1 MREGEIAMFEFTKE
15 HEMIRAMVR
24 EFADT
29 ELGPKA
35 LELDS
40 KGEFPFELVRK
51 IGALGIIGVA
61 CPREYGGSKAGH
73 LPAVIAVEEIARV
86 YPSLAFILEVTQA
99 PLYMIEN
106 YGTPEQKQ
114 AWLPPLIRG
123 EMIAAVAATEPTGG
137 SDLATL
143 NTTAVADGDVFILN
157 GRKVYITNGSVGDI
171 VLVLAKTGERA
182 SILAV
187 EKGTP
192 GLVVSRRQELMG
204 FKSGDVCELG
214 FSSCR
219 IPKKNI
225 IGKEG
230 GGQAVAM
237 ATFTVSRA
245 AVGAVGL
252 GIARGAF
259 EIALKYAKER
269 SLYGKPIAGLQAI
282 QFMLVDMDTEIDAAR
297 WLIYHPAACLDR
309 GMLPRDIGKL
319 SARAKYMGG
328 EVAASVTLKA
338 MQVLG
343 GYGVSPEYHLARLLA
358 DAVEIFPATGTPQ
371 IMKIIQAMEIVK

>member
-15 HEMIRAMVR
+15 QEMIRAMVR

-29 ELGPKA
+29 ELAPKA
-35 LELDS
+35 LELDR

-61 CPREYGGSKAGH
+61 SPREFGGSKAGH

-123 EMIAAVAATEPTGG
+123 EKIAAVAATEPTGG

-143 NTTAVADGDVFILN
+143 NTTAAADGDQYILN

-192 GLVVSRRQELMG
+192 GLVVSRRQDLMG

-219 IPKKNI
+219 IPKKNL

>member
-1 MREGEIAMFEFTKE
+1 MFEFTKE
-15 HEMIRAMVR
+15 QEMIRAMVR

-29 ELGPKA
+29 ELAPKA
-35 LELDS
+35 LELDR
-40 KGEFPFELVRK
+40 KGEFPFELMKK
-51 IGALGIIGVA
+51 IGALGMIGVA
-61 CPREYGGSKAGH
+61 SPREYGGSKAGH

-86 YPSLAFILEVTQA
+86 YPSLAFILEVIQA

-106 YGTPEQKQ
+106 YGTPGQKQ
-114 AWLPPLIRG
+114 AWLPSIIRG
-123 EMIAAVAATEPTGG
+123 EKIAAMAATEPTGG

-143 NTTAVADGDVFILN
+143 NTTAVADGDYYVLN

-182 SILAV
+182 SILTV
-187 EKGTP
+187 DKGTP
-192 GLVVSRRQELMG
+192 GFVVSRRQDMLG

-214 FSSCR
+214 FSNCR
-219 IPKKNI
+219 VPKTGL

-230 GGQAVAM
+230 GGQAAAM

-269 SLYGKPIAGLQAI
+269 VLYGKPIAALQAI

-309 GMLPRDIGKL
+309 GMAPREIGKL
-319 SARAKYMGG
+319 SARAKYIGG
-328 EVAASVTLKA
+328 EVAASVTMKA

-343 GYGVSPEYHLARLLA
+343 GYGVSPEYRLAGLLA

-371 IMKIIQAMEIVK
+371 IMKIIQALEIIK

>member
-1 MREGEIAMFEFTKE
+1 MFEFTKE
-15 HEMIRAMVR
+15 QDMIRAMVR

-29 ELGPKA
+29 ELAPKA
-35 LELDS
+35 LELDR
-40 KGEFPFELVRK
+40 KGEFPFELVKK
-51 IGALGIIGVA
+51 IGALGIIGVSS
-61 CPREYGGSKAGH
+61 PREYGGSNAGH
-73 LPAVIAVEEIARV
+73 LPAIIAVEEIARV

-99 PLYMIEN
+99 PLYMIEH

-123 EMIAAVAATEPTGG
+123 EKIAAVAATEPTGG
-137 SDLATL
+137 SDLSTL
-143 NTTAVADGDVFILN
+143 NTTAVAEGDHYVLN

-171 VLVLAKTGERA
+171 VLVLAKTGDRA

-187 EKGTP
+187 DKGTP
-192 GLVVSRRQELMG
+192 GFIVSRRQDMMG

-214 FSSCR
+214 FSNCG
-219 IPKKNI
+219 IPKKNL

-269 SLYGKPIAGLQAI
+269 MLYGKPIAGLQAI

-309 GMLPRDIGKL
+309 GMAPRDIGKL
-319 SARAKYMGG
+319 SARAKYIGG
-328 EVAASVTLKA
+328 EVATSVTMKA

-358 DAVEIFPATGTPQ
+358 DAVEIVPATGTPQ
-371 IMKIIQAMEIVK
+371 IMKFIQALEIVK

>member
-1 MREGEIAMFEFTKE
+1 MFEFTKE
-15 HEMIRAMVR
+15 QEMIRAMVR

-29 ELGPKA
+29 ELAPNA
-35 LELDS
+35 LELDR
-40 KGEFPFELVRK
+40 KGEFPFELVKK

-61 CPREYGGSKAGH
+61 SPREYGGSKAGH
-73 LPAVIAVEEIARV
+73 LPVVIAVEEIARV
-86 YPSLAFILEVTQA
+86 YPSLAFILEVIQA
-99 PLYMIEN
+99 PLYAIEN

-114 AWLPPLIRG
+114 AWLPSIIRG
-123 EMIAAVAATEPTGG
+123 EKIAAMAATEPTGG

-143 NTTAVADGDVFILN
+143 NTTAVADGYDYVLN

-171 VLVLAKTGERA
+171 VLVLARTGDRA

-192 GLVVSRRQELMG
+192 GFIVSRRQDMLG

-214 FSSCR
+214 FSNCR
-219 IPKKNI
+219 VPKKNL

-230 GGQAVAM
+230 GGQALAM

-269 SLYGKPIAGLQAI
+269 MLYGKPIAALQAI
-282 QFMLVDMDTEIDAAR
+282 QFLLVDMDTEIDAAR

-309 GMLPRDIGKL
+309 GMAPRDIGKL
-319 SARAKYMGG
+319 SARAKYIGG
-328 EVAASVTLKA
+328 EVATSVTLKA

-358 DAVEIFPATGTPQ
+358 DAVEIVPATGTPQ
-371 IMKIIQAMEIVK
+371 IMKFIQALEIVK

>member
-1 MREGEIAMFEFTKE
+1 MFEFTKE
-15 HEMIRAMVR
+15 QEMIRAMVR

-29 ELGPKA
+29 ELAPKA
-35 LELDS
+35 LELDR
-40 KGEFPFELVRK
+40 KGEFPFELVKK
-51 IGALGIIGVA
+51 IGALGIIGVSS
-61 CPREYGGSKAGH
+61 PREYGGSKAGH

-106 YGTPEQKQ
+106 YGTPEQKH

-123 EMIAAVAATEPTGG
+123 EKIAAVAATEPTGG

-143 NTTAVADGDVFILN
+143 NTTAVADGDGYVLN

-182 SILAV
+182 SFLTV
-187 EKGTP
+187 EKGMP
-192 GLVVSRRQELMG
+192 GFVVSRRQEMMG

-214 FSSCR
+214 FSNCR
-219 IPKKNI
+219 VPKKNL

-269 SLYGKPIAGLQAI
+269 VLYGKPIANLQAI
-282 QFMLVDMDTEIDAAR
+282 QFLLVDMDTEIDAAR

-309 GMLPRDIGKL
+309 GMAPRDIGKL
-319 SARAKYMGG
+319 SARAKYIGG
-328 EVAASVTLKA
+328 EVAANVTMKA

-343 GYGVSPEYHLARLLA
+343 GYGVSPEYHLTRLLA

-371 IMKIIQAMEIVK
+371 IMKFIQALEIVK

>member
-1 MREGEIAMFEFTKE
+1 MPTRSSA
-15 HEMIRAMVR
+15 
-24 EFADT
+24 
-29 ELGPKA
+29 PKA
-35 LELDS
+35 LELDR

-51 IGALGIIGVA
+51 IGALGIIGVSS
-61 CPREYGGSKAGH
+61 PREYGGSKAGH

-123 EMIAAVAATEPTGG
+123 EKIAAVAATEPTGG

-143 NTTAVADGDVFILN
+143 NTTAVADGDEYILN

-192 GLVVSRRQELMG
+192 GFVVSRRQELMG

-214 FSSCR
+214 FSNCR
-219 IPKKNI
+219 IPKKNV

-269 SLYGKPIAGLQAI
+269 MLYGKPIAGLQAI

-319 SARAKYMGG
+319 SARAKYIGG
-328 EVAASVTLKA
+328 EVATSVTLKA

-371 IMKIIQAMEIVK
+371 IMKIIQALEIVK

>member
-1 MREGEIAMFEFTKE
+1 MFEFTKE
-15 HEMIRAMVR
+15 QEMIRAMVR

-29 ELGPKA
+29 ELAPNA
-35 LELDS
+35 LELDR
-40 KGEFPFELVRK
+40 KGEFPFELVKK

-61 CPREYGGSKAGH
+61 SPREYGGSKAGH
-73 LPAVIAVEEIARV
+73 LPVVIAVEEIARV
-86 YPSLAFILEVTQA
+86 YPSLAFILEVIQA
-99 PLYMIEN
+99 PLYAIEN

-114 AWLPPLIRG
+114 AWLPSIIRG
-123 EMIAAVAATEPTGG
+123 EKIAAMAATEPTGG

-143 NTTAVADGDVFILN
+143 NTTAVADGDHYVLN
-157 GRKVYITNGSVGDI
+157 GRKVYITNGSVGDV
-171 VLVLAKTGERA
+171 VLVLAKTGDRA

-187 EKGTP
+187 DKGTP
-192 GLVVSRRQELMG
+192 GFIVSRRQDMLG

-214 FSSCR
+214 FSNCR
-219 IPKKNI
+219 VPKKNL

-230 GGQAVAM
+230 GGQALAM

-269 SLYGKPIAGLQAI
+269 MLYGKPIAALQAI
-282 QFMLVDMDTEIDAAR
+282 QFLLVDMDTEIDAAR

-309 GMLPRDIGKL
+309 GMAPRDIGKL
-319 SARAKYMGG
+319 SARAKYIGG
-328 EVAASVTLKA
+328 EVATSVTLKA

-358 DAVEIFPATGTPQ
+358 DAVEIVPATGTPQ
-371 IMKIIQAMEIVK
+371 IMKFIQALEIVK

>member
-1 MREGEIAMFEFTKE
+1 MFEFTKE
-15 HEMIRAMVR
+15 QEMIRAMVR

-29 ELGPKA
+29 ELAPKA
-35 LELDS
+35 LELDR
-40 KGEFPFELVRK
+40 KGEFPFELVKK

-61 CPREYGGSKAGH
+61 SPREYGGSKAGH

-86 YPSLAFILEVTQA
+86 YPSLAFILEVIQA
-99 PLYMIEN
+99 PLYTIEN

-114 AWLPPLIRG
+114 AWLPSIIRG
-123 EMIAAVAATEPTGG
+123 EKIAAMAATEPTGG

-143 NTTAVADGDVFILN
+143 NTTAVADGDHYILN

-171 VLVLAKTGERA
+171 VLVLAKTGDRA
-182 SILAV
+182 SILTV
-187 EKGTP
+187 DKGTP
-192 GLVVSRRQELMG
+192 GFIVSRRQDMLG

-214 FSSCR
+214 FSNCR
-219 IPKKNI
+219 VPKKNL

-230 GGQAVAM
+230 GGQALAM

-269 SLYGKPIAGLQAI
+269 MLYGKPIAALQAI
-282 QFMLVDMDTEIDAAR
+282 QFLLVDMDTEIDAAR

-309 GMLPRDIGKL
+309 GMAPRDIGKL
-319 SARAKYMGG
+319 SARAKYIGG
-328 EVAASVTLKA
+328 EVATSVTLKA

-358 DAVEIFPATGTPQ
+358 DAVEIVPATGTPQ
-371 IMKIIQAMEIVK
+371 IMKFIQALEIVK